1 MQHTTQKALY
11 MTEEEAAREGGGAK
25 AGPLAGLPPAT
36 FRTASM
42 LLGGSD
48 YQVQSRI
55 RARWPEQMQC
65 ASCCILTLLRL
76 LEVTCATPTHAGDA
90 SY

>member
-1 MQHTTQKALY
+1 MQHTTQRALY

-48 YQVQSRI
+48 YQVQS
-55 RARWPEQMQC
+55 WPVPDDLSRC
-65 ASCCILTLLRL
+65 SAPVAVYLHCSGCSR
-76 LEVTCATPTHAGDA
+76 
-90 SY
+90 